1 LQTKKT
7 IFGSSEHWQA
17 IQLRN
22 EFLRKPVGFHFLT
35 DFPAEEK
42 DWLRFVIMDEN
53 DHVVGCVVAI
63 KKNKTSVR
71 LRQMVIH
78 EKYQN
83 QGVGRVLLS
92 YVENELQRMGFEI
105 IIIHARKD
113 AVGFYKKTGYKQDG
127 QEFIEV
133 SIPHFAMIKSIVV
146 PEAIKPK

>member
-1 LQTKKT
+1 LQTKKI
-7 IFGSSEHWQA
+7 IFGSSAHWRA

-22 EFLRKPVGFHFLT
+22 EFLRKPIGFPFLT

-42 DWLRFVIMDEN
+42 DWLHFVVMDEN
-53 DHVVGCVVAI
+53 NHVVGCVVAI

-83 QGVGRVLLS
+83 QGVGSTLLS
-92 YVENELQRMGFEI
+92 YAEKELQHAGFEI
-105 IIIHARKD
+105 IVVHARKD
-113 AVGFYKKTGYKQDG
+113 AAGFYKKTGYKQDG

-133 SIPHFAMIKSIVV
+133 SIPHFAMIKSIVI
-146 PEAIKPK
+146 PEVIKPK